1 MSFWFCGHI
10 SPTTL
15 KPVIS
20 TTPFESAMATS
31 LELIKAVQSKNLEKV
46 RNLLNKPGVIVDEQ
60 DEVFEWFGWIRRT
73 LFDLIMLT
81 CFLII
86 C

>member
-1 MSFWFCGHI
+1 
-10 SPTTL
+10 
-15 KPVIS
+15 
-20 TTPFESAMATS
+20 MATS
-31 LELIKAVQSKNLEKV
+31 LKLIEAVESENFDNV
-46 RNLLNKPGVIVDEQ
+46 RNLLNKPGVMVDEQ

-73 LFDLIMLT
+73 QFDLIMLT

>member
-1 MSFWFCGHI
+1 
-10 SPTTL
+10 
-15 KPVIS
+15 
-20 TTPFESAMATS
+20 MATS
-31 LELIKAVQSKNLEKV
+31 LELIKAVKSGNFDEV

-60 DEVFEWFGWIRRT
+60 DKVFEWFGCIRRT